1 MNFFNK
7 RNITIYTLVAL
18 IFSML
23 FFELG
28 YCNTSFIKQVINK
41 QTVIYNFSLC
51 RFVLYILFITLYC
64 ILKNKFIDVA
74 IDTIKNKY
82 KKVLLLILLPLL
94 VVNLSIMIV
103 FIIKLDLIYARAAA
117 IEVIASLLISL
128 FIIYISNDFSKNVI
142 VISCTFG
149 VLFTF
154 TTRFNHAIDE
164 KKHFMSALNVS
175 FLNFDYANKP
185 ITDNMIE
192 KLPQL
197 SKFTVIED
205 FLKNNYTP
213 EVTSEINMEDT
224 PSTPA
229 TYNILTYIF
238 PAFGIAI
245 ARVLNGSIIDMYIC
259 GRLMNLILYTVLIF
273 IAMKLFPYKKNIFFI
288 IAFMPYM
295 LLLAASY
302 SIDGICLGTI
312 FIFTAY
318 CFKIHKENDTI
329 TLKQFFIL
337 FGLFTILLIGKGLGY
352 ILIGFLVAI
361 LPLYNTIKKHK
372 KYIHIIIICGIIF
385 VIIATMFLIY
395 MKNKNVTSN
404 GDNRGE
410 VGINGVE
417 QLNLLITNPVHDL
430 KLAIYHIKTTL
441 LSFDWYANLYPSV
454 FFTENSSYIS
464 FIMMFFILYIAI
476 TEDDYNFKL
485 KDKSILI
492 LTFSLIYGMTSV
504 ILYLAFTPVGA
515 LYVAGY
521 QTRYIFP
528 IIPLLLSCISSSK
541 IKSTKSDNK
550 NMNLALVTGLFLTIG
565 IIQLILV

>member
-18 IFSML
+18 IFSVL

-64 ILKNKFIDVA
+64 IFKNKFIDVA
-74 IDTIKNKY
+74 IDTIRNKY

-154 TTRFNHAIDE
+154 TTSFNHAIDE

-175 FLNFDYANKP
+175 FLNFNYANKP

-205 FLKNNYTP
+205 FLKNNYKP

-273 IAMKLFPYKKNIFFI
+273 ISMKLFPYKKNIFFVV
-288 IAFMPYM
+288 AFMPYM

-337 FGLFTILLIGKGLGY
+337 FGLFSILLIGKGLGY

-361 LPLYNTIKKHK
+361 LPLYNTIKKYK

-410 VGINGVE
+410 AGINGIE

-504 ILYLAFTPVGA
+504 ILYLAFTPVGS

-528 IIPLLLSCISSSK
+528 ILPLLLSCISSSK

>member
-1 MNFFNK
+1 
-7 RNITIYTLVAL
+7 
-18 IFSML
+18 
-23 FFELG
+23 
-28 YCNTSFIKQVINK
+28 
-41 QTVIYNFSLC
+41 
-51 RFVLYILFITLYC
+51 
-64 ILKNKFIDVA
+64 
-74 IDTIKNKY
+74 
-82 KKVLLLILLPLL
+82 
-94 VVNLSIMIV
+94 
-103 FIIKLDLIYARAAA
+103 
-117 IEVIASLLISL
+117 
-128 FIIYISNDFSKNVI
+128 
-142 VISCTFG
+142 
-149 VLFTF
+149 
-154 TTRFNHAIDE
+154 
-164 KKHFMSALNVS
+164 
-175 FLNFDYANKP
+175 
-185 ITDNMIE
+185 
-192 KLPQL
+192 
-197 SKFTVIED
+197 
-205 FLKNNYTP
+205 
-213 EVTSEINMEDT
+213 
-224 PSTPA
+224 
-229 TYNILTYIF
+229 
-238 PAFGIAI
+238 
-245 ARVLNGSIIDMYIC
+245 
-259 GRLMNLILYTVLIF
+259 
-273 IAMKLFPYKKNIFFI
+273 
-288 IAFMPYM
+288 
-295 LLLAASY
+295 
-302 SIDGICLGTI
+302 
-312 FIFTAY
+312 
-318 CFKIHKENDTI
+318 
-329 TLKQFFIL
+329 
-337 FGLFTILLIGKGLGY
+337 
-352 ILIGFLVAI
+352 
-361 LPLYNTIKKHK
+361 
-372 KYIHIIIICGIIF
+372 
-385 VIIATMFLIY
+385 